1 MIKFK
6 NDTLDQND
14 LLLKSLKKRPNDKS
28 IIMSLDGNHLTP
40 VSLGLREKILKSNHQ
55 TSLKYEQI
63 DLIVDQLTHWK
74 I

>member
-1 MIKFK
+1 LIKFK